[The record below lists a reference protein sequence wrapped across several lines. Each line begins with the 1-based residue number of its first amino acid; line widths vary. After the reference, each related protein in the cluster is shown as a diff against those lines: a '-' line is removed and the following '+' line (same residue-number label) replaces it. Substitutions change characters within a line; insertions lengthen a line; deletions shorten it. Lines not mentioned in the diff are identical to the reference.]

1 MREKVADVKPNIFIM
16 NTYAKVKFWSFLV
29 VGAVC
34 IFFGAYLFPFGPDK
48 RPWADL
54 LLLVGAGQLIIFA
67 VLFFLRYRRKSKEA
81 ANA

>member
-1 MREKVADVKPNIFIM
+1 VQEKVEDVKSKIFIM

-29 VGAVC
+29 VGVVC
-34 IFFGAYLFPFGPDK
+34 IFFGAYLFPYGPDK
-48 RPWADL
+48 RPWAEL

-67 VLFFLRYRRKSKEA
+67 VLYFLRYRKKSKEA

>member
-1 MREKVADVKPNIFIM
+1 MKI
-16 NTYAKVKFWSFLV
+16 YAKIKFWSFLV
-29 VGAVC
+29 VGVVC

-48 RPWADL
+48 RPWAEL

-67 VLFFLRYRRKSKEA
+67 VLFFLRYRRKSKGT

>member
-1 MREKVADVKPNIFIM
+1 MKI
-16 NTYAKVKFWSFLV
+16 YAKIKFWSFLV
-29 VGAVC
+29 VGVVC

-48 RPWADL
+48 RPWAEL

>member
-1 MREKVADVKPNIFIM
+1 MREKVADVKPNIFVM

-29 VGAVC
+29 IGVVC
-34 IFFGAYLFPFGPDK
+34 IFFGAYLFPYGPDK
-48 RPWADL
+48 RPWAEL
-54 LLLVGAGQLIIFA
+54 LLLAGAGQLIIFA

>member
-1 MREKVADVKPNIFIM
+1 MLGKVEDVKSKIFIM

-29 VGAVC
+29 VGVVC
-34 IFFGAYLFPFGPDK
+34 IFFGAYLFPYGPDK
-48 RPWADL
+48 RPWAEL
-54 LLLVGAGQLIIFA
+54 LLLAGAGQLIIFA